1 MRRNPTILSLFVSAL
16 AMPGVAN
23 AAIEPET
30 KVALDTVWVLV
41 AAFLVFCLV
50 ILGERR
56 LRNDRDRAL
65 SREERG
71 QQPLAKNFIV
81 FAVSSLAFWHKVR
94 TEVT

>member
-30 KVALDTVWVLV
+30 KVALDTLWVLV

-56 LRNDRDRAL
+56 LRNARDRAL
-65 SREERG
+65 SREELHRLRCIVTG
-71 QQPLAKNFIV
+71 VLARSAHGSHLV
-81 FAVSSLAFWHKVR
+81 
-94 TEVT
+94 